1 MEFSRSLE
9 LRPGKVKSQEI
20 ARNHKLAA
28 SPRFGAS
35 TCHMAREALE
45 DSRIGK
51 TAESVFSGEN
61 SAWHVVHV
69 AAMGWQVRASDGPK
83 MGALSLFPVV
93 HCFSSL
99 SSICL
104 SAIAGHQC
112 SCNKIPVVSAFVG
125 SDTLHN
131 VQCLDKA

>member
-1 MEFSRSLE
+1 
-9 LRPGKVKSQEI
+9 
-20 ARNHKLAA
+20 
-28 SPRFGAS
+28 
-35 TCHMAREALE
+35 MAREALE

-83 MGALSLFPVV
+83 MGALSL
-93 HCFSSL
+93 